1 MNQDQLMVLLIGI
14 GTVTALVFW
23 SGWKLGRK
31 DGYDK
36 GWSNAARVFDR
47 LRAAEEAWPPRAQ
60 DLTAKWEPAAA
71 TRRTPRGTPFPTIYT
86 MPSQQELAR
95 WQAVVDSFDDVS
107 ALDDHPPKKG

>member
-1 MNQDQLMVLLIGI
+1 MSEGQLSVLLVGI
-14 GTVTALVFW
+14 AAVTVLVFW

-47 LRAAEEAWPPRAQ
+47 TAAIDDYHYRLERSSRET
-60 DLTAKWEPAAA
+60 L
-71 TRRTPRGTPFPTIYT
+71 RTPSGTPFPKIYT

-107 ALDDHPPKKG
+107 ALDDHPPK